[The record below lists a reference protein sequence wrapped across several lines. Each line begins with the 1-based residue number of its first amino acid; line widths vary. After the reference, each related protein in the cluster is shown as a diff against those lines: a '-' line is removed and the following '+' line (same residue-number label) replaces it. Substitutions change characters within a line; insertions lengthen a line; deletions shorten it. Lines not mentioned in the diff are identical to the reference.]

1 MLAVVGSLNFDLV
14 LRCPRLP
21 HPGETLL
28 ASDFTTVPGGK
39 GANQAYAAARLTT
52 TPVRM
57 IGNVGRDAF
66 GQQLIA
72 NLASAN
78 VDVSTVNILDGVSTG
93 LAFIT
98 VDSNGQN
105 SIVVAPGAN
114 LHWPDAFPASLLAE
128 ATHVLFQLEIPL
140 PVVSRLASLA
150 KSAGAFTILDPAP
163 AQALPPSLLDVIDL
177 ITPNES
183 EAAALGPLPE
193 HKALYKLGPRGSR
206 YQHFRVPAIPVQA
219 VDTTAAGDVYNAAL
233 AVALNE
239 KQPWPAAMR
248 FASAAAG
255 LSVTRPGAQ
264 SSAPTRAEV
273 DAWLDNS

>member
-1 MLAVVGSLNFDLV
+1 MLVVVGSLNLDLV

-28 ASDFTTVPGGK
+28 ATDFTTVPGGK

-52 TPVRM
+52 SPVRM
-57 IGNVGRDAF
+57 IGNVGHDAF
-66 GQQLIA
+66 GPSLITS
-72 NLASAN
+72 LSSVG
-78 VDVSTVNILDGVSTG
+78 VDVSAVNILDGIPTG
-93 LAFIT
+93 LASIT
-98 VDSNGQN
+98 VDSEGQN
-105 SIVVAPGAN
+105 AIVVAPGAN
-114 LHWPDAFPASLLAE
+114 WHWPEAFPSSIFNG

-140 PVVSRLASLA
+140 PVVTRLATLA
-150 KSAGAFTILDPAP
+150 KSSGAFTILDPAP
-163 AQALPPSLLDVIDL
+163 AQPLPADLLAVIDL
-177 ITPNES
+177 STPNES

-193 HKALYKLGPRGSR
+193 HQALYKLGPLGSR
-206 YQHFRVPAIPVQA
+206 YQQWQVPAIPVQA

-233 AVALNE
+233 AVALDEN
-239 KQPWPAAMR
+239 QPWPAAMR
-248 FASAAAG
+248 FASVAAG